1 MTPKGASNKPS
12 LMKDSEGENKVAA
25 DVIVRKSL
33 PNLESMTGRKGVY
46 FSDAQSGIPKPSF
59 PPTNKGEQLKMPKL
73 VNLLQRFAFL
83 RKDAEV

>member
-33 PNLESMTGRKGVY
+33 PNLESMTGRKGVSY
-46 FSDAQSGIPKPSF
+46 TDRVSGITKPYF
-59 PPTNKGEQLKMPKL
+59 PPTN
-73 VNLLQRFAFL
+73 
-83 RKDAEV
+83 